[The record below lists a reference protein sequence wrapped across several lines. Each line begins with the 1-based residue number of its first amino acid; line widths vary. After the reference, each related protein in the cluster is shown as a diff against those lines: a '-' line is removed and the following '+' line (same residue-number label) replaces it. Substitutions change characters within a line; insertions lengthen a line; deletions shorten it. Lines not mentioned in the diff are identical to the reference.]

1 MSSRMNYAKANAR
14 ARIGRESAE
23 AVTAAALDAATRPPA
38 KARGGKRGAAPLA
51 EPVTI
56 ATCWKNR
63 GGDAVYVRLT
73 SFKVFNLIDIRSWK
87 ADAQGISRPGKGIA
101 LQVKHLPWLHAAIG
115 KAMAE
120 ARARGLLD
128 DDSESSE

>member
-1 MSSRMNYAKANAR
+1 MSGRMNHAKANMRAR
-14 ARIGRESAE
+14 AGRERAE
-23 AVTAAALDAATRPPA
+23 AVTAPALDAATMPA

-51 EPVTI
+51 EPVTV

-73 SFKVFNLIDIRSWK
+73 SYKVFNLIDIRNWR
-87 ADAQGISRPGKGIA
+87 ADAQGISQPGKGIA

-115 KAMAE
+115 QAMA
-120 ARARGLLD
+120 RAKELGLID
-128 DDSESSE
+128 DESGGRR